1 MTNISRR
8 DAIRRMA
15 IMVGGSIALPDVMKA
30 WESPTIIN
38 IADKFN
44 ARQSLIVAD
53 IAEIIIPT
61 TDTPGAIAAGV
72 HNFIEKMI
80 ADCYTPEVRQK
91 FVAELDRLG
100 DKDFLGLTADKKIS
114 IVKELEAAAVIERQT
129 MVKAKASW
137 SETSTLPD
145 AKPFFD
151 LMKELTVTGYFT
163 SEIGCTQALRYEQV
177 PGKYDGDVPYKKG
190 DKAWATN

>member
-8 DAIRRMA
+8 EAIRRVA
-15 IMVGGSIALPDVMKA
+15 IMVGGTIALPDVMKA
-30 WESPTIIN
+30 WESPNIIN
-38 IADKFN
+38 VGDKFN
-44 ARQSLIVAD
+44 AMQSLIVGE
-53 IAEIIIPT
+53 IAEAIIPT

-72 HNFIEKMI
+72 HAFIEKMM
-80 ADCYTPEVRQK
+80 ADCYTKDVRDK
-91 FVAELDRLG
+91 FVAQLDKLG
-100 DKDFLGLTADKKIS
+100 DMDYLRMEAGKRIEILKQ
-114 IVKELEAAAVIERQT
+114 LEADAIEERKA
-129 MVKAKASW
+129 MAKAKLSF
-137 SETSTLPD
+137 SEVSTLPD

-190 DKAWATN
+190 DKAWAS

>member
-15 IMVGGSIALPDVMKA
+15 IMVGGTIAIPDILKA
-30 WESPTIIN
+30 WESPNIIN
-38 IADKFN
+38 VAYKFN
-44 ARQSLIVAD
+44 ARQSIIIGE
-53 IAEIIIPT
+53 IAEAIIPT
-61 TDTPGAIAAGV
+61 TDSPGAIAAGV
-72 HNFIEKMI
+72 TAFIEKMI
-80 ADCYTPEVRQK
+80 TDCYTAEVREK
-91 FVAELDRLG
+91 FLAEVDRLG
-100 DKDFLGLTADKKIS
+100 DMNYLDMNVEKRTQIL
-114 IVKELEAAAVIERQT
+114 KELEAAAIVERQ
-129 MVKAKASW
+129 MMAKAKSSW
-137 SETSTLPD
+137 TDTSTLPD